1 MVADVRKHTNSLQ
14 KYSWDETTTN
24 VKPGMPAGIF
34 MEAGMTAHK
43 KRKYKTL
50 PLIVI
55 YVNVV
60 IVYFNN
66 SAIFL
71 PMSAGEST
79 T

>member
-1 MVADVRKHTNSLQ
+1 
-14 KYSWDETTTN
+14 
-24 VKPGMPAGIF
+24 MPAGIF